1 MPAKKGGVI
10 STGEARLI
18 MKDQSTMKTALIC
31 GQIEAGDRRDD
42 PPARNPNQTDTAKGF
57 RRLSDRERDDI
68 QAIVR
73 RLLVAAAARQTAD
86 PTLGTK

>member
-10 STGEARLI
+10 TTGEARLI

-31 GQIEAGDRRDD
+31 LQIQAGDRQGD
-42 PPARNPNQTDTAKGF
+42 PRSRNPNQTDTAKGF
-57 RRLSDRERDDI
+57 RRLSDREWDDI
-68 QAIVR
+68 HAIVR
-73 RLLVAAAARQTAD
+73 RLVVAAAARQTAD